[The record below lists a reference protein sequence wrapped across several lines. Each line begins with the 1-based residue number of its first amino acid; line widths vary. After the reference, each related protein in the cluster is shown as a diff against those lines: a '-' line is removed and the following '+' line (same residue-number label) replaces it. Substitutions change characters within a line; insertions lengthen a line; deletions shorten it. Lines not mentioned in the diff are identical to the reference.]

1 MGENYFSYFYTI
13 THYYHLMV
21 NDNILLFMDISSGEL
36 ILIFMAI
43 FLVFGPKK
51 IPEFAR
57 KMGKIMFEFRKA
69 ANNITKEFNQETGA
83 IKDELNETEKIISE
97 QTEKIKAEITKSK
110 QKIIDNLKTE
120 DNNTPTSSDVNTIH
134 STENNNV

>member
-1 MGENYFSYFYTI
+1 MVETYFPYFYTI
-13 THYYHLMV
+13 IHYYHLMM

-83 IKDELNETEKIISE
+83 MKDELNETREIISQ
-97 QTEKIKAEITKSK
+97 QTEQIKTEITKSK
-110 QKIIDNLKTE
+110 QKITDNLKTE
-120 DNNTPTSSDVNTIH
+120 DNNTQPSSNVNTIN
-134 STENNNV
+134 SPEGNNS

>member
-1 MGENYFSYFYTI
+1 
-13 THYYHLMV
+13 
-21 NDNILLFMDISSGEL
+21 MDISSGEL

-83 IKDELNETEKIISE
+83 MKDELNETREIISQ
-97 QTEKIKAEITKSK
+97 QTEQIKTEITKSK
-110 QKIIDNLKTE
+110 QKITDNLKTE
-120 DNNTPTSSDVNTIH
+120 DNNTQPSSNVNTIN
-134 STENNNV
+134 SPEGNNS

>member
-1 MGENYFSYFYTI
+1 
-13 THYYHLMV
+13 MV

-83 IKDELNETEKIISE
+83 IKDELNETQKAISE

-134 STENNNV
+134 PTENNNV